1 MLIGKYRL
9 FRVIGEGS
17 FSTVKLGYHIFT
29 QNPVAVKIILKTAF
43 QNPNDLQWLMQ
54 EVEVMRRLNHPGIVQ
69 LVDFIEDETAY
80 YMVLE
85 YCGGGE
91 LFDFIIS
98 RKRVEE
104 PLAKKFFKQIVLTIA
119 YIHSNN
125 IVHRDLKPE
134 NLLLTET
141 NSIKLIDFGLCST
154 TADRPLTN
162 RCGSACY
169 IAPEALVQSS
179 YYGAPADIWALGVVL
194 YTLVD
199 GSIPWNYQDSN
210 KMFEQI
216 TTGDFPMPRTLSA
229 ECQDLLRC
237 ILNPNP
243 QHRITA
249 ESILT
254 HPWLFGL
261 GNVFPQPK
269 PPKQALINQSN
280 SNSNAGSPNMGGLN
294 NQQPAI
300 GQEPRLN
307 LSLGGFSSNDL
318 RQNIM
323 LTTPTMNQN
332 QNLHQNPPQPM
343 MSNLETIYED
353 APQPQPVQW
362 TNPSIAAQNAARA
375 PRQRP
380 AQPRSISLDTQALAG
395 NDGENDEDG
404 TNTHR
409 GVIISQTISH
419 RDPNAVA
426 IRFENVLIGSGVT
439 YRRTQPL
446 MFQLIS
452 NDLQVTAEVC
462 RLYGFRNVYVISFKR
477 ISGDSWNYT
486 QFVSAILNA
495 MRT

>member
-1 MLIGKYRL
+1 MLIGRYRL

-17 FSTVKLGYHIFT
+17 FSTVKLGYNIFNQT
-29 QNPVAVKIILKTAF
+29 PVAVKIILKTAF
-43 QNPNDLQWLMQ
+43 RNQGDLQWLMQ
-54 EVEVMRRLNHPGIVQ
+54 EVDVMRRLNHPGIVQ
-69 LVDFIEDETAY
+69 LIDFIEDETAY

-216 TTGDFPMPRTLSA
+216 TTGDFPMPRTLSP

-243 QHRITA
+243 QMRITA
-249 ESILT
+249 EGILT
-254 HPWLFGL
+254 HPWLFGI
-261 GNVFPQPK
+261 GNVFPQAK
-269 PPKQALINQSN
+269 PPQPKQ
-280 SNSNAGSPNMGGLN
+280 
-294 NQQPAI
+294 
-300 GQEPRLN
+300 QEPRLN
-307 LSLGGFSSNDL
+307 LSLGGFSSSDL
-318 RQNIM
+318 RQNAM
-323 LTTPTMNQN
+323 VQ
-332 QNLHQNPPQPM
+332 PQQP

-353 APQPQPVQW
+353 APPPQILQY
-362 TNPSIAAQNAARA
+362 TNPSQAANAAARA
-375 PRQRP
+375 PRAKN

-395 NDGENDEDG
+395 NSNEDSDDG

-426 IRFENVLIGSGVT
+426 LRFENVLIASGIH
-439 YRRTQPL
+439 YKRTQPM
-446 MFQLIS
+446 MFHLVN
-452 NDLQVTAEVC
+452 NDLQVSAEVC
-462 RLYGFRNVYVISFKR
+462 RLYGFRSVYVISFKR
-477 ISGDSWNYT
+477 ISGDSWSYT
-486 QFVSAILNA
+486 QFVSGILNA
-495 MRT
+495 MKT